1 MMSGCASTITA
12 CQNNVPIQPPEAWAM
27 SPTST
32 PIKSSDPKL
41 ALQTATENNMRWAE
55 DRKKLESLQK
65 YILLTLKSTEKGK

>member
-1 MMSGCASTITA
+1 MMSPA
-12 CQNNVPIQPPEAWAM
+12 
-27 SPTST
+27 ST

-41 ALQTATENNMRWAE
+41 ALQTVTENNMRWTE